1 MAQLSLKKQKKLM
14 VKWIIALSAVLAVM
28 VCIILLLPKPKPEP
42 KSEPTVQ
49 TTRMPRPT
57 TSNEQFTYD
66 DFGFL
71 SCTTRPSIPGIDVS
85 YYQGDID
92 WAQVKAAGVEFVFVR
107 LGSRNSQDGTLT
119 EDRNAKENLAGAKAA
134 GLKIGAYFF
143 SQAVNPEEA
152 KEEAALAVEVLGNT
166 KLDLPL
172 AYDWEIYKA
181 DGRTKT
187 VTQEILLSCIK
198 TFCTAVESAGYK
210 SMVYF
215 NLELSKTLL
224 DPEQI
229 AQYPFWFAQ
238 YADFPELP
246 YNMAFWQYSDSGTVP
261 GIEGE
266 VDLNLWFDA

>member
-1 MAQLSLKKQKKLM
+1 MARKKKKSGGGFLL
-14 VKWIIALSAVLAVM
+14 VGILIGVFLALAAVALW
-28 VCIILLLPKPKPEP
+28 PEKEPKPEP
-42 KSEPTVQ
+42 VLQKNPYQ
-49 TTRMPRPT
+49 AW
-57 TSNEQFTYD
+57 
-66 DFGFL
+66 DFVWKDGFL
-71 SCTTRPSIPGIDVS
+71 QCDGAVTGIDVS
-85 YYQGDID
+85 RFQGDVD
-92 WAQVKAAGVEFVFVR
+92 WNAVKAAGVEFVFVR

-119 EDRNAKENLAGAKAA
+119 EDRKAKENLAGAKAA

-152 KEEAALAVEVLGNT
+152 KEEAALAVEVLGDT

-181 DGRTKT
+181 DGRTKN

-198 TFCTAVESAGYK
+198 TFCTAVESDGYK

-238 YADFPELP
+238 YADAPELP

-261 GIEGE
+261 GIEGP
-266 VDLNLWFDA
+266 VDLNLWFDPI